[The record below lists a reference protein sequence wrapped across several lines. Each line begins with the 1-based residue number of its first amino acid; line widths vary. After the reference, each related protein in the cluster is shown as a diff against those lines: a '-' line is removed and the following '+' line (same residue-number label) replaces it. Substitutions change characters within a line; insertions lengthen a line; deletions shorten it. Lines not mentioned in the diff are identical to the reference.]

1 MAMRAGKG
9 LEYYP
14 CRYGGSRVLFRGP
27 RRSLDT
33 GYVAFLG
40 GTETYGLFIPEPMPA
55 LVEQALGR
63 ACVNF
68 GNVNAGLD
76 LYLNDP
82 EVLRAASGAR
92 AVVLQVMG
100 AQAISNRYYAVH
112 PRRNDRFLKAN
123 TRLLELYPEVD
134 FTQFSFV
141 RHMLGALQDT
151 CPDRFARLVEE
162 LQAAWVA
169 RMTHLLSV
177 IKGQVVLLWFS
188 DQAPAETAGTLS
200 GRGPLFVSRAM
211 IKAISP
217 RVTCYV
223 EIAASAQ
230 ALGRG
235 TRGMIFGEMET
246 TAAEAQLGPLAHE
259 EAAEALV
266 PVLRGI
272 VAGP

>member
-1 MAMRAGKG
+1 MTLAMRAGNG

-14 CRYGGSRVLFRGP
+14 CRYSGSRVLFRGP
-27 RRSLDT
+27 RRSLEAD
-33 GYVAFLG
+33 YVAFLG
-40 GTETYGLFIPEPMPA
+40 GSETYGLFIPEPVST
-55 LVEQALGR
+55 LVEKALGQ

-123 TRLLELYPEVD
+123 TRLLALYPEVD
-134 FTQFSFV
+134 FTEFSFV
-141 RHMLGALQDT
+141 RHMLGALHDT
-151 CPDRFARLVEE
+151 CPDRFTRVVEE
-162 LQAAWVA
+162 LQAAWIA

-188 DQAPAETAGTLS
+188 DQPPPENAGALS
-200 GRGPLFVSRAM
+200 GRGPLFVNRAM

-217 RVTCYV
+217 RTTCNV
-223 EIAASAQ
+223 EVAASAQ

-259 EAAEALV
+259 EAASALV
-266 PVLRGI
+266 PVLRGL
-272 VAGP
+272 V